1 MRGPGFW
8 SVPDSFF
15 PAEARAAGA
24 GCLLPDGLAFRR
36 QILRQALSRG
46 VFRMSETDLTAVLR
60 PGKPTDRTVR
70 IADESVRLRVVRRID
85 DLHAVAALER
95 SAAGQPGHIVPI
107 SLAVDRKLVLDAR
120 DLPLG
125 RRPPPVVESSF
136 FGMPPDDD
144 GRGRDAFA
152 VEFPG
157 DLRIPVAE
165 VSDEQPETGDCGGC
179 DPEGFFR

>member
-1 MRGPGFW
+1 M
-8 SVPDSFF
+8 
-15 PAEARAAGA
+15 
-24 GCLLPDGLAFRR
+24 
-36 QILRQALSRG
+36 
-46 VFRMSETDLTAVLR
+46 
-60 PGKPTDRTVR
+60 
-70 IADESVRLRVVRRID
+70 RLRVVRRID

-95 SAAGQPGHIVPI
+95 SAAGQAGHIVPI